1 MSKEAR
7 AKGIRLL
14 TKLEIFT
21 KSSRKAIDGSVLIS
35 SHRYNLWFFVTS
47 DRKLLAASQFVGW
60 VSDYSRCWEY
70 MLLFPNQLNELI
82 LLRGQQDPRATGLV
96 GGAGI
101 SEFLWGSACWKGGPR
116 TGLTMPNL
124 FVSWSSSCQTPAT
137 SASPDWS
144 TMLGGLIGAEIES
157 AATQGETILRL
168 GWPVRLCMTNQNA
181 GACCGI
187 S

>member
-1 MSKEAR
+1 MEVFWFPRIVTVCDFFGPKA
-7 AKGIRLL
+7 
-14 TKLEIFT
+14 
-21 KSSRKAIDGSVLIS
+21 SSSLIIC
-35 SHRYNLWFFVTS
+35 
-47 DRKLLAASQFVGW
+47 W
-60 VSDYSRCWEY
+60 VSLGLDVEY

-101 SEFLWGSACWKGGPR
+101 SKFLWGSACWKGGA
-116 TGLTMPNL
+116 NL
-124 FVSWSSSCQTPAT
+124 FVSWPSSCQTRAT

-157 AATQGETILRL
+157 AATQGEAILRL
-168 GWPVRLCMTNQNA
+168 WWPVRLCMTNQNA
-181 GACCGI
+181 AACCGL